1 MMETKN
7 VEIKLPE
14 GKFHTQLQFFDES
27 DKKTIRNMYDNWV
40 TLSDELQQY
49 GGRRINLP
57 EIISEAIFCLNF
69 NAGKKTKSIGSANS
83 SFDCYDLKRQKRIQV
98 KASSVKFDLTSF
110 GPKSQWDEIYFIHLF
125 PNNKYDGAYKIYLIP
140 SALIYNHKVN
150 ANQTMKD
157 QQKIGKRPRFG
168 IMKEIVLK
176 QGIEAIVEGN
186 L

>member
-69 NAGKKTKSIGSANS
+69 NAGKKTKSIGSANPYNIIRAAV
-83 SFDCYDLKRQKRIQV
+83 DGLK
-98 KASSVKFDLTSF
+98 
-110 GPKSQWDEIYFIHLF
+110 
-125 PNNKYDGAYKIYLIP
+125 
-140 SALIYNHKVN
+140 
-150 ANQTMKD
+150 
-157 QQKIGKRPRFG
+157 QQKSPKMVANRRS
-168 IMKEIVLK
+168 KKVS
-176 QGIEAIVEGN
+176 AITSGRE
-186 L
+186 